1 MEETKTGL
9 RQHDWR
15 QWTMTPVAPMG
26 VLTDGSPAIVER
38 GPSDTKVFC
47 FVCMDGLNPD
57 TMTTPCKGESDAEA

>member
-1 MEETKTGL
+1 
-9 RQHDWR
+9 
-15 QWTMTPVAPMG
+15 MTPVAPMG